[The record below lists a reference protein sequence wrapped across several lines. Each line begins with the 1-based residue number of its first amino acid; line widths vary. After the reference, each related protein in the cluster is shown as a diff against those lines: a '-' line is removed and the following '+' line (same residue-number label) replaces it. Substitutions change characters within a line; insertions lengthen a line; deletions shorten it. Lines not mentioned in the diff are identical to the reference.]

1 MSNMVKDPDA
11 FGTFARQQLENS
23 KWERDLRI
31 DAELSKGISQGLKFS
46 EFQQISGC
54 PSHLRNRYDT
64 LTEQA
69 RRAEEAKN
77 DGFLQGFMSENGS
90 YIPRDFKR

>member
-1 MSNMVKDPDA
+1 MSNMVQNSDV
-11 FGTFARQQLENS
+11 FANFAKQQLENS
-23 KWERDLRI
+23 AWERDLRI

-46 EFQQISGC
+46 EFQQVSGC

-69 RRAEEAKN
+69 KRAEEMKH
-77 DGFLQGFMSENGS
+77 DRFLEGFQTDTGD
-90 YIPRDFKR
+90 YIPRQLR